1 MGLASINIKFQV
13 DLREFSTE
21 MQNSLR
27 TIDKLGKNA
36 ICRRGLTAAITLPIL
51 SCRRRIC
58 KMASDYNESLN
69 KVDVALKD
77 HLPR

>member
-1 MGLASINIKFQV
+1 
-13 DLREFSTE
+13 
-21 MQNSLR
+21 MQSV
-27 TIDKLGKNA
+27 G
-36 ICRRGLTAAITLPIL
+36 RGLTAAITFLYL
-51 SCRRRIC
+51 AVGAASV